1 MILINYDRILKAWMY
16 TLVATIVLALVSVF
30 AGVGSVVNIIASA
43 LFIADGVSG
52 YVLIVFIPRSYRSMI
67 ASLSG
72 ILVVGGTLLLALAL
86 E

>member
-16 TLVATIVLALVSVF
+16 VLVATIVLALVSVF
-30 AGVGSVVNIIASA
+30 AGVGSVINIIASA